1 MPFIS
6 CHITSYPWT
15 QQPILPLPPNPIK
28 PRPYPSSHP
37 PPTPPNAS
45 PTSHNPSQ
53 TSSHPPS
60 PPPSPSYTRLRSC
73 APVWRPRRAVRA
85 FGVGFSRFG
94 VGVGFAGGGIAGF
107 VGFVGGSAGIVGF
120 VGIAGLVG
128 IVGGDVGKKRMG
140 SSKRGSRRLG
150 NGSGRRRRRGGRGG
164 GGDGS
169 FWGVSLVCCLGGRGD
184 GRGVR
189 GGVKVG
195 VGGGMAYG
203 IFPCIWVKRIMWKI
217 SWKIMM
223 ALKELLDG
231 LFKIFPL
238 TRFLTS
244 YIYPSPPL
252 SYLILFL
259 PSLKKPPVSPP
270 STTRKILHRNCK
282 HLSST
287 PPTPNAPTDVSCTF
301 APRPARIV
309 KEMDGVSVYTL
320 LFPPT
325 PTAVEN
331 CRTRSCPDGK
341 RQEQKSLVWV
351 LVEEVGYINPIS
363 SSQTH
368 QS

>member
-1 MPFIS
+1 
-6 CHITSYPWT
+6 
-15 QQPILPLPPNPIK
+15 
-28 PRPYPSSHP
+28 
-37 PPTPPNAS
+37 
-45 PTSHNPSQ
+45 
-53 TSSHPPS
+53 
-60 PPPSPSYTRLRSC
+60 
-73 APVWRPRRAVRA
+73 
-85 FGVGFSRFG
+85 
-94 VGVGFAGGGIAGF
+94 
-107 VGFVGGSAGIVGF
+107 
-120 VGIAGLVG
+120 
-128 IVGGDVGKKRMG
+128 
-140 SSKRGSRRLG
+140 
-150 NGSGRRRRRGGRGG
+150 
-164 GGDGS
+164 
-169 FWGVSLVCCLGGRGD
+169 
-184 GRGVR
+184 
-189 GGVKVG
+189 
-195 VGGGMAYG
+195 MAYG

-252 SYLILFL
+252 SYLILSL

-309 KEMDGVSVYTL
+309 KEMDGVIVYTL

-368 QS
+368 QSKRVKIQAGRRPNASIQADEANSLASSIIINGKITGSLKLPRRGPGLDAVVYTS